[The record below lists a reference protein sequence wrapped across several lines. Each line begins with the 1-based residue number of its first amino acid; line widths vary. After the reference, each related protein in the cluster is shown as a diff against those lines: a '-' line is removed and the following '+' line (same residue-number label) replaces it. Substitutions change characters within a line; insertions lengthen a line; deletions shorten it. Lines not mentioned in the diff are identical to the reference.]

1 MSLPYFSVVDHTIMP
16 NFIENVL
23 FCFESCFSCKTAFNW
38 FLTITIGA
46 ILRSDK
52 LGVNSLIQDLAFSQG
67 CYNSML
73 HFFRVSSWSLNE
85 IANAGSWL
93 SINTLLFIRKGTSMF
108 LWKMGSNSPRK
119 DAVCRNEETVPR
131 V

>member
-85 IANAGSWL
+85 I
-93 SINTLLFIRKGTSMF
+93 RKRWF
-108 LWKMGSNSPRK
+108 L
-119 DAVCRNEETVPR
+119 AVNQYAPLYTEGNFHVLVEDGVKQSKEGRRMPE
-131 V
+131 